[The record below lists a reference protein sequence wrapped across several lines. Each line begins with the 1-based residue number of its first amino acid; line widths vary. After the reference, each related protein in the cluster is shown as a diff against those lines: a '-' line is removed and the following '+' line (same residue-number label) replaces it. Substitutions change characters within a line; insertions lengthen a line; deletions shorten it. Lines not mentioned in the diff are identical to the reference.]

1 MSTITNGLILIV
13 DDTPTNLDVMSETLT
28 GAGFEVAIA
37 LDGERAIKQVQ
48 KIKPDLILLDVRMP
62 GIDGFETC
70 QYLKTDPN
78 TQHIPVIFMTALSDI
93 NSKVKALELGAVD
106 YITKP
111 FQERE
116 VLARVRTHLQLHQ
129 AQERLKHF
137 AFNDS
142 LTSLANRSWF
152 MHMLE
157 QVIANHNRNLE
168 QGYAVLF
175 MDLNRFKTI
184 NDTLG
189 HEIGDRLLCCF
200 ANRLKTVIRSTDT
213 LARLGG
219 DEFALLVSSTTSD
232 SKAIDIAQRIQDAFT
247 EPLQVDNHQ
256 IPVMVSIGITTSA
269 VGYKDANHV
278 LRDADFAMYLA
289 KTREDK
295 RYILFEPS
303 MQAII
308 AERLQLETNLRQALY
323 QGHFCNYY
331 QPIVNLSTGHPV
343 GFEVLARLHNPEQGW
358 ISPEKFI
365 PVAEETGLINPLG
378 WWVFDEA
385 CRQLKQWQKQFLD
398 IPLVLNINVSPIQ
411 LKQSNFANRIRETL
425 KKVNLEV
432 HHFKLEITESSLL
445 ENFPV
450 QTEQLFKLSSIQIP
464 LCIDDFGTGFSSL
477 SRLHEFPIATLKID
491 RSFIHQI
498 TTSPKHSST
507 VQMILALAK
516 ALDIDVVAEGIETM
530 EQLEFLRDLGCEFGQ
545 GYFFSQPLDSGDASA
560 YIKRLY
566 QKSTYPQPSC

>member
-1 MSTITNGLILIV
+1 MSNIANGLILIV

-28 GAGFEVAIA
+28 AAGFEVAIA

-48 KIKPDLILLDVRMP
+48 KIEPDLILLDVRMP

-70 QYLKTDPN
+70 KILKNNPK
-78 TQHIPVIFMTALSDI
+78 TQNIPVIFMTALSDI

-116 VLARVRTHLQLHQ
+116 VLARVRTHLQLHH
-129 AQERLKHF
+129 AQEKLKHF

-157 QVIANHNRNLE
+157 QVIANHHRNAE
-168 QGYAVLF
+168 QGYAVFF
-175 MDLNRFKTI
+175 MDLNRFKSI

-189 HEIGDRLLCCF
+189 HEVGDRLLCCF
-200 ANRLKTVIRSTDT
+200 AHRLKSVIRGTDT

-219 DEFALLVSSTTSD
+219 DEFALLVPNSTSD
-232 SKAIDIAQRIQDAFT
+232 SRAIDIAQRIQDAFT

-256 IPVMVSIGITTSA
+256 IPIMVSIGITTSA
-269 VGYKDANHV
+269 VGYKDATHV

-303 MQAII
+303 MQAAI
-308 AERLQLETNLRQALY
+308 AERLRLENNLRQALY

-331 QPIVNLSTGHPV
+331 QPIVNLSTGQPV

-378 WWVFDEA
+378 WWVFEEA
-385 CRQLKQWQKQFLD
+385 CRQLRQWQEQFADLS
-398 IPLVLNINVSPIQ
+398 LVLNINVSPLQ
-411 LKQSNFANRIRETL
+411 LKQSNFTHRIRETL
-425 KKVNLEV
+425 NKSNLEV
-432 HHFKLEITESSLL
+432 HNFKLEITESSLL

-450 QTEQLFKLSSIQIP
+450 QTEQLFKLSSIQLP

-491 RSFIHQI
+491 RSFIKQI
-498 TTSPKHSST
+498 TTSTKHSST

-516 ALDIDVVAEGIETM
+516 ALDIDVVAEGIETQ
-530 EQLEFLRDLGCEFGQ
+530 EQLEFLKDLGCEFGQ
-545 GYFFSQPLDSGDASA
+545 GYLFAQPLDSQAA
-560 YIKRLY
+560 
-566 QKSTYPQPSC
+566 STYIESIYQMA

>member
-1 MSTITNGLILIV
+1 MSTIIHGLILIV

-37 LDGERAIKQVQ
+37 LDGERALKQVQ

-70 QYLKTDPN
+70 QYLKSDPN
-78 TQHIPVIFMTALSDI
+78 TRNIPVIFMTALSDI

-116 VLARVRTHLQLHQ
+116 VLARVKTHLQLHQ

-142 LTSLANRSWF
+142 LTGLANRSWF

-157 QVIANHNRNLE
+157 QVIANHNRNID

-175 MDLNRFKTI
+175 LDLNRFKAI

-189 HEIGDRLLCCF
+189 HEVGDRLLCCF
-200 ANRLKTVIRSTDT
+200 ANRLKSIIRGTDT

-219 DEFALLVSSTTSD
+219 DEFALLLPNTSSD
-232 SKAIDIAQRIQDAFT
+232 SKAIDIAQRIQEAFT
-247 EPLQVDNHQ
+247 EPLQVDSHQ

-269 VGYKDANHV
+269 VGYKDATHV

-289 KTREDK
+289 KAGEDQ

-303 MQAII
+303 MQAAI
-308 AERLQLETNLRQALY
+308 AERLKLETNLRQAIY
-323 QGHFCNYY
+323 QGHFRNYY
-331 QPIVNLSTGHPV
+331 QPIVNLVTGHPV
-343 GFEVLARLHNPEQGW
+343 GFEVLARLHNPEEGW

-378 WWVFDEA
+378 WWVFEEA
-385 CRQLKQWQKQFLD
+385 CRQLKQWKQQFRD

-411 LKQSNFANRIRETL
+411 LKQSNFTNRIRETL
-425 KKVNLEV
+425 KRANLEV
-432 HHFKLEITESSLL
+432 HNFKLEITESSLL

-450 QTEQLFKLSSIQIP
+450 QTEQLFKLSNINLP

-491 RSFIHQI
+491 RSFINQI
-498 TTSPKHSST
+498 TTSQKHYST
-507 VQMILALAK
+507 VQMILALAN
-516 ALDIDVVAEGIETM
+516 ALDINVVAEGIETTD
-530 EQLEFLRDLGCEFGQ
+530 QLEVLKNLGCDFGQ
-545 GYFFSQPLDSGDASA
+545 GYLFAQPLDNQAASR
-560 YIKRLY
+560 YI
-566 QKSTYPQPSC
+566 QKFCPESTPV